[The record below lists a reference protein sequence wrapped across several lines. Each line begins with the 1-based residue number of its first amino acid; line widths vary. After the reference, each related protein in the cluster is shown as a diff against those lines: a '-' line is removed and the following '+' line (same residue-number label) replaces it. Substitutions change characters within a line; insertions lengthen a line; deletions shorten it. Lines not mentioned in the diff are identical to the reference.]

1 MICYAIFTR
10 EINANCNQIQVILF
24 SLAIPNPNALDPDPT
39 EPRPNKNCKSKE
51 IYWLQWKYIYIIIV
65 AGYISCTFCIVT
77 AAIIEVVLLVLALSY
92 KQEEMINIFPGDTI
106 LLPLPS
112 AYTPSSL
119 DLLLFGQES
128 TCYAEVLVVKCS
140 NIGKNETKVSNLADI
155 DYNYFAPGSSVTISG
170 NNLIRPYQIWLFS
183 NKVDADSAVNEEF
196 HSYDCSYADKQDGVY
211 CAQLNSGQASV
222 TINITKPSYY
232 FIRCNQEPFDCS
244 QVDHW
249 LINAVTYNFDV
260 AHDHIIH
267 SAKVQ
272 AQDISSSK
280 LKIRPSIFYFVSDLC
295 PITQLNTNTCGSHDT
310 MYLIQKT
317 STLLFCDIPIYM
329 TIIIIVILLILLLL
343 AVGTSWCRKSKKIR
357 GNGEQRRD
365 TSYAT

>member
-1 MICYAIFTR
+1 MQVVTR
-10 EINANCNQIQVILF
+10 FQVTLF
-24 SLAIPNPNALDPDPT
+24 SLAIPNAHDPDPT
-39 EPRPNKNCKSKE
+39 EQRPNKNRKSKE
-51 IYWLQWKYIYIIIV
+51 IYWLQWKCIYIIIV
-65 AGYISCTFCIVT
+65 AVCVSCTFCIFT
-77 AAIIEVVLLVLALSY
+77 AAIIEVALLVLALSY

-140 NIGKNETKVSNLADI
+140 NIGRNETQVFNLSDI

-183 NKVDADSAVNEEF
+183 NKLDADSAVNEEF

-211 CAQLNSGQASV
+211 CAQLDAGRASV
-222 TINITKPSYY
+222 AINITKPSYY

-244 QVDHW
+244 QVDQWH
-249 LINAVTYNFDV
+249 INAVTYDFDV
-260 AHDHIIH
+260 VRDHVIH

-272 AQDISSSK
+272 AQNISSSK
-280 LKIRPSIFYFVSDLC
+280 IKIRPSVLYSKDSASDLC
-295 PITQLNTNTCGSHDT
+295 PITQLSTNTCGSYNT

-317 STLLFCDIPIYM
+317 STSLFYEILVYM
-329 TIIIIVILLILLLL
+329 TIIISYFTDF
-343 AVGTSWCRKSKKIR
+343 AVAGSWC
-357 GNGEQRRD
+357 
-365 TSYAT
+365 

>member
-1 MICYAIFTR
+1 MA
-10 EINANCNQIQVILF
+10 
-24 SLAIPNPNALDPDPT
+24 
-39 EPRPNKNCKSKE
+39 
-51 IYWLQWKYIYIIIV
+51 
-65 AGYISCTFCIVT
+65 
-77 AAIIEVVLLVLALSY
+77 LLVLALSY

-112 AYTPSSL
+112 YTPSSL

-140 NIGKNETKVSNLADI
+140 NIEKNKTQVFNLSDI

-211 CAQLNSGQASV
+211 CAQLDAGRASV
-222 TINITKPSYY
+222 TINITKHSYY
-232 FIRCNQEPFDCS
+232 FIRCNQEPFYCS

-249 LINAVTYNFDV
+249 LINAVTYDFDV

-272 AQDISSSK
+272 AQNISSSK
-280 LKIRPSIFYFVSDLC
+280 LKIRPSVVYSTYSVSDLC
-295 PITQLNTNTCGSHDT
+295 LITQLSTNTCGSHDT
-310 MYLIQKT
+310 IYRINTT
-317 STLLFCDIPIYM
+317 STSLVYELLIYA
-329 TIIIIVILLILLLL
+329 TIIISVILLTLLSL
-343 AVGTSWCRKSKKIR
+343 VVCIRCCRKNKQIQ
-357 GNGEQRRD
+357 GNGERAIND
-365 TSYAT
+365 DSSYTT

>member
-1 MICYAIFTR
+1 M
-10 EINANCNQIQVILF
+10 EVH
-24 SLAIPNPNALDPDPT
+24 
-39 EPRPNKNCKSKE
+39 
-51 IYWLQWKYIYIIIV
+51 IYIIIV
-65 AGYISCTFCIVT
+65 AGYISCTFCIFT

-112 AYTPSSL
+112 YTPFSL

-140 NIGKNETKVSNLADI
+140 NIEKNKTQVFNLSDI

-183 NKVDADSAVNEEF
+183 NKFDADSAVSEEF
-196 HSYDCSYADKQDGVY
+196 HSYDCSSADKQDGVY
-211 CAQLNSGQASV
+211 CAQLSAKKTSV

-249 LINAVTYNFDV
+249 FINAVTYDFDV
-260 AHDHIIH
+260 ALDHVIH

-272 AQDISSSK
+272 AQNTSSSK
-280 LKIRPSIFYFVSDLC
+280 LKIRPSVLYSKDSVSDLC
-295 PITQLNTNTCGSHDT
+295 PITQLSTNTCGSHDT

-317 STLLFCDIPIYM
+317 STSLFYEILVYM
-329 TIIIIVILLILLLL
+329 TIIIIVILLTLLLL
-343 AVGTSWCRKSKKIR
+343 AVGTSWCHKSKKIQ

-365 TSYAT
+365 TSYTI